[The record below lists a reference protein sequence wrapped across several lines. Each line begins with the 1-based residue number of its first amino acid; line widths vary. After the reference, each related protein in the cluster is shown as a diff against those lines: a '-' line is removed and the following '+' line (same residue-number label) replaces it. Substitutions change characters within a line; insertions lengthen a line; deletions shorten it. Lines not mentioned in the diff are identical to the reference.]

1 MGTKIEAF
9 AKQFEEK
16 VQEAITTI
24 EKFSDTDWKKIT
36 EVEKWPVGVTAHHFA
51 GSLGP
56 ISDAIK
62 ALVAG
67 RSLGFSMDMLDEM
80 NARHAKEYANCTK
93 KETIDLLKE
102 NAAAAAG
109 VLRGLRDDQLAKSG
123 VVAAGAPPMT
133 VEQFITG
140 GLIGHIN
147 GHLASIRKAVGDR
160 LRG

>member
-1 MGTKIEAF
+1 MEKKTEAF
-9 AKQFEEK
+9 IKQFEEK

-24 EKFSDTDWKKIT
+24 EKLSDTDWKKIT
-36 EVEKWPVGVTAHHFA
+36 EVEKWSVGVTAHHFA

-80 NARHAKEYANCTK
+80 NARHAKEYAHCTK
-93 KETIDLLKE
+93 KETLDLLKE

-109 VLRGLRDDQLAKSG
+109 VVRGLR
-123 VVAAGAPPMT
+123 T
-133 VEQFITG
+133 
-140 GLIGHIN
+140 IN
-147 GHLASIRKAVGDR
+147 
-160 LRG
+160 